1 MREEEAQEKGLSWL
15 NRVAVRLSELL
26 VLSPSLTSPNL
37 FLFLVADTRLHLAVS
52 VGPSVCRSVGPSVH
66 HIFEFRVVFALLLL
80 PNCPRLDCRV
90 SSLVSVRLYESRVQ
104 VQKQIK
110 FVLSQVQVSCVMCK
124 RFLCHV
130 FKLVVSCAKNC
141 CVMCS
146 CLLCHMFKID
156 DTPFLFQSDC
166 CHDIPMS

>member
-1 MREEEAQEKGLSWL
+1 MKKC
-15 NRVAVRLSELL
+15 NRTIFSHGHA
-26 VLSPSLTSPNL
+26 T
-37 FLFLVADTRLHLAVS
+37 LHITVS
-52 VGPSVCRSVGPSVH
+52 VGILVVRSVGQSDH
-66 HIFEFRVVFALLLL
+66 QILKFWAVFAIQLL

-166 CHDIPMS
+166 CHDIPMSWTLV